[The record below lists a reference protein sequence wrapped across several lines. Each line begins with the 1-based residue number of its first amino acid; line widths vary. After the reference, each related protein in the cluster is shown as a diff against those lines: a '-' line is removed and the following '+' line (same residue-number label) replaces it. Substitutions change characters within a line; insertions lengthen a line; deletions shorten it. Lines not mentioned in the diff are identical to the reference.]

1 MVQSSSLALHP
12 RKGLSNF
19 GSLLNKLAKC
29 SPALIRSPGQLEQ
42 YPNQRDVMRRLPSL
56 FPPSRLFRNGLNS
69 CARRELQSHLRW
81 RQSINHPVCLMFH
94 LCRIPKSATLA
105 MGGMLHIMWFFLEY
119 TTACKYYTSLSVL
132 DNTLTLIL
140 GMH

>member
-1 MVQSSSLALHP
+1 MVQSSGLALRP
-12 RKGLSNF
+12 WKGLSNF

-29 SPALIRSPGQLEQ
+29 SPVLIRSPGQLER
-42 YPNQRDVMRRLPSL
+42 YPDQRDVMRRLPSP
-56 FPPSRLFRNGLNS
+56 FPRSRLFRNGLNS
-69 CARRELQSHLRW
+69 CSCRELQSRLRQ

-105 MGGMLHIMWFFLEY
+105 MGGMLHTMWFSLEY
-119 TTACKYYTSLSVL
+119 ITACKYYTSLSVL
-132 DNTLTLIL
+132 DNTLTRVL